1 MPDDY
6 MPSWLS
12 YTLSATGLASAAG
25 AVMLYLYQSDLLYL
39 PSHPEGSRTQV
50 PKPSEFGMPYVEETL
65 NTKDGVKIRSYIITL
80 KDEEAAKKAPT
91 IIYHHANAG
100 NMGHRLPIAKVFYE
114 KFNANVV
121 MLSYRGYG
129 LSEGNPS
136 DKGLRIDAQTM
147 LDFVRAHPILGKTN
161 IIAYGQ
167 SLGGAVAIDVVSR
180 NPDAFA
186 GLMIENTFLS
196 VPKMIPHVIPMLK
209 NLTWLCHLNWPS
221 ETSIRQIVKTPILFL
236 SGAKDELVPPAH
248 MKGLYEASQTR
259 GLKVW
264 KEFENGTH
272 NDTCIQPGYFS
283 AIRDFLLEIRDD
295 LPEIVKQEMPSKK
308 ENVKVDNVDDE
319 RFQLVSGVADADG
332 MTHSF
337 SVEEVEED

>member
-39 PSHPEGSRTQV
+39 PSHPEGSRTEV
-50 PKPSEFGMPYVEETL
+50 PKPSQYGMPYVEETL
-65 NTKDGVKIRSYIITL
+65 TTKDGVKIRSYIITL
-80 KDEEAAKKAPT
+80 KDQEAAKKAPT

-100 NMGHRLPIAKVFYE
+100 NMGHRLPIAQVFYE

-129 LSEGNPS
+129 LSEGTPN
-136 DKGLRIDAQTM
+136 DKGLRIDSQTM
-147 LDFVRAHPILGKTN
+147 LDYVRAHPILGKTK

-167 SLGGAVAIDVVSR
+167 SLGGAVAIDVVAR

-221 ETSIRQIVKTPILFL
+221 ENNMRQIVKTPILFL

-248 MKGLYEASQTR
+248 MKGLYDASQTR
-259 GLKVW
+259 ATKVW

-283 AIRDFLLEIRDD
+283 AIRDFLADIRDD
-295 LPEIVKQEMPSKK
+295 HPEPVQQAAPSKTK
-308 ENVKVDNVDDE
+308 KVKLE
-319 RFQLVSGVADADG
+319 GEGEEKFQLVSGVADAEG

-337 SVEEVEED
+337 RFEEEED

>member
-1 MPDDY
+1 

-39 PSHPEGSRTQV
+39 PSHPEGSRTEV
-50 PKPSEFGMPYVEETL
+50 PKPSQYGMPYVEETL
-65 NTKDGVKIRSYIITL
+65 TTKDGVKIKSYIITL
-80 KDEEAAKKAPT
+80 KDEHAAKNAPT

-100 NMGHRLPIAKVFYE
+100 NMGHRLPIAQVFYE

-129 LSEGNPS
+129 LSEGSPS
-136 DKGLRIDAQTM
+136 DKGLRIDSQTM
-147 LDFVRAHPILGKTN
+147 LDYVRAHPILGKTK

-167 SLGGAVAIDVVSR
+167 SLGGAVAIDVVAR

-196 VPKMIPHVIPMLK
+196 VPKMIPHVVPMLK

-221 ETSIRQIVKTPILFL
+221 ENNIRQIVKTPILFL
-236 SGAKDELVPPAH
+236 SGAKDELVPPSH
-248 MKGLYEASQTR
+248 MKGLYNASQTR
-259 GLKVW
+259 ATKVW
-264 KEFENGTH
+264 KEFANGTH

-283 AIRDFLLEIRDD
+283 AIRDFLADIRDD
-295 LPEIVKQEMPSKK
+295 QLEPVQQQAAPSKTDK
-308 ENVKVDNVDDE
+308 VKLQGE
-319 RFQLVSGVADADG
+319 GEEKFQLVSGVADAEG

-337 SVEEVEED
+337 RFEEEED